1 MKKKI
6 YIFFLVFVVLINNV
20 FAEREDPKVVE
31 PISNK
36 NFKYSAGAVYS
47 NDYNNWIGVITVES
61 INSPKYFYKVP
72 IYSISLNE
80 DLETDVQWVFI
91 NDIEFKDENTIII
104 TNEDN
109 NVFEMNIDT
118 YEVTPVNV
126 ETQLF
131 AFDIKNHKTRPVLE
145 KIKDQIYLIFEKDNF
160 LIIQNNKKYKYTGI
174 QPRKK
179 KLKKIEDVVF
189 VAEKILFQIYG
200 EEDIKNEQ
208 PYHISKYKNKWIV
221 TGSLPKGCVGGVFEI
236 VINAD
241 NSQIESV
248 IHGE

>member
-6 YIFFLVFVVLINNV
+6 YIFFLIFVVLINNV

-109 NVFEMNIDT
+109 NVFEMNILD
-118 YEVTPVNV
+118 
-126 ETQLF
+126 
-131 AFDIKNHKTRPVLE
+131 
-145 KIKDQIYLIFEKDNF
+145 
-160 LIIQNNKKYKYTGI
+160 
-174 QPRKK
+174 
-179 KLKKIEDVVF
+179 
-189 VAEKILFQIYG
+189 
-200 EEDIKNEQ
+200 
-208 PYHISKYKNKWIV
+208 
-221 TGSLPKGCVGGVFEI
+221 
-236 VINAD
+236 
-241 NSQIESV
+241 
-248 IHGE
+248 